1 LVEQIKK
8 PAMKLD
14 DGSRG
19 DYYPKKAYYQLTEK
33 GKNISWKTI
42 N

>member
-1 LVEQIKK
+1 
-8 PAMKLD
+8 MKLD

-19 DYYPKKAYYQLTEK
+19 DYPKKAYYQLTEK